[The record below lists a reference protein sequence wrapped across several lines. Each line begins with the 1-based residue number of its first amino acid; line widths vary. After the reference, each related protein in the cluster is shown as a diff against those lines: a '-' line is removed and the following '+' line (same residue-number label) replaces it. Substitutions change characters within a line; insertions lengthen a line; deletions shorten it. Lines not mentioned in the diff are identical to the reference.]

1 MTLIVKLIII
11 MTKLMRISA
20 LDVYMILLCL
30 KKPTSFYVDKYSCY
44 CCGQLMTVV
53 PISCVIFGTILW
65 RNFLCLNKDGAGTF
79 CYLVFNIATK
89 NLESMGTKTSII

>member
-1 MTLIVKLIII
+1 MTSLDGPMTLIVKLIII

-20 LDVYMILLCL
+20 LDVSMQHVYMILLCL

-53 PISCVIFGTILW
+53 PISCVIFGTIL
-65 RNFLCLNKDGAGTF
+65 
-79 CYLVFNIATK
+79 
-89 NLESMGTKTSII
+89 